1 MANDTALNTPVLWIN
16 KYLQSKLAEKAGIG
30 VPFFPTVPASI
41 DDLTEKWIYVNPDTL
56 TPTQQSQYAFN
67 GVMATYDRM
76 FKMNRKSFPHIKCEQ
91 LLYYFYATQESSVVN
106 MVEVAEII
114 YRLLDRFDESAEEIN
129 SWCSNRRVNLGAEG
143 IVDNIFY
150 FHNFRVY
157 QLEET
162 RDIIDFGT
170 ARTYAGNKII
180 IEFDYHQTSQAPAVG
195 DSITY
200 AGWKPEPKL
209 TGDDKIIV

>member
-1 MANDTALNTPVLWIN
+1 MANDTVLNTPVLWIN
-16 KYLQSKLAEKAGIG
+16 KYLQKKLSDYGFDG
-30 VPFFPTVPASI
+30 VPFFPTQPSTI
-41 DDLTEKWIYVNPDTL
+41 DTL
-56 TPTQQSQYAFN
+56 TQTFSQSDN

-91 LLYYFYATQESSVVN
+91 LLYYFYATAEDAVPK
-106 MVEVAEII
+106 MVKITEAV

-129 SWCSNRRVNLGAEG
+129 SWCSNRRIEISQEEG

-180 IEFDYHQTSQAPAVG
+180 IEFDYHQMTELTNSSWAPEA
-195 DSITY
+195 
-200 AGWKPEPKL
+200 KR
-209 TGDDKIIV
+209 TGDNKITFFLNGTENIPNIE